1 MNRGFVIG
9 IAGGTGSGKTTVAD
23 MICSE
28 VGPEN
33 VVKVVSD
40 NYYKD
45 LSHEDFETRARE
57 NFDHPSAIDFDLMG
71 RHVSMLRRGQAV
83 DMPLYDFKTHT
94 RLAETLR
101 VEPRSTIIVEGILV
115 LEMIE
120 VRREMDLKIYV
131 DTDSDLRF
139 IRRLRR
145 DMVERGRSLDSVI
158 EQYLTTVR
166 PMHLEFVERSRQMA
180 DIVVPWMNFNTVAVD
195 MVISQVRNG
204 RPRSLC
210 DRNVK

>member
-1 MNRGFVIG
+1 VNRGFVIG
-9 IAGGTGSGKTTVAD
+9 IAGGTGSGKSTVAD

-33 VVKVVSD
+33 VVKVVQD
-40 NYYKD
+40 NYYRD
-45 LSHEDFETRARE
+45 LSHEPFEVRARQ
-57 NFDHPSAIDFDLMG
+57 NFDHPAAIDFDLMA
-71 RHVSMLRRGQAV
+71 RHVAALRRGETIQ
-83 DMPLYDFKTHT
+83 MPVYDFKPHT
-94 RLAETLR
+94 RQAQTVL

-115 LEMIE
+115 LEMDV
-120 VRREMDLKIYV
+120 VRNEMDLKIYV
-131 DTDSDLRF
+131 ETDSDLRF
-139 IRRLRR
+139 IRRLQR

-166 PMHLEFVERSRQMA
+166 PMHLEFVEKSRRKA
-180 DIVVPWMNFNTVAVD
+180 DIILPWKDFNTVAVD

-210 DRNVK
+210 RKA

>member
-9 IAGGTGSGKTTVAD
+9 IAGGTGSGKSTVAD
-23 MICSE
+23 MICAE

-33 VVKVVSD
+33 VVKVVQD
-40 NYYKD
+40 NYYRD
-45 LSHEDFETRARE
+45 LSHEPFDVRARQ
-57 NFDHPSAIDFDLMG
+57 NFDHPAAIDFDLMAS
-71 RHVSMLRRGQAV
+71 HVAALRQGSAV
-83 DMPLYDFKTHT
+83 DMPVYDFKTHT

-101 VEPRSTIIVEGILV
+101 VAPRSTIIVEGILV
-115 LEMIE
+115 LEMDV
-120 VRREMDLKIYV
+120 VRNEMDLKIYV

-166 PMHLEFVERSRQMA
+166 PMHLEFVEKSRRMA
-180 DIVVPWMNFNTVAVD
+180 DIILPWKDFNTVAVD

-210 DRNVK
+210 RES

>member
-9 IAGGTGSGKTTVAD
+9 IAGGTGSGKSTVAD

-33 VVKVVSD
+33 VVKVVQD
-40 NYYKD
+40 NYYRD
-45 LSHEDFETRARE
+45 LSHEPFEVRARQ
-57 NFDHPSAIDFDLMG
+57 NFDHPAAIDFDLMA
-71 RHVSMLRRGQAV
+71 RHVAALRRGETIQ
-83 DMPLYDFKTHT
+83 MPVYDFKTHT
-94 RLAETLR
+94 RLAQTVL

-115 LEMIE
+115 LEMDV
-120 VRREMDLKIYV
+120 VRNEMDLKIYV
-131 DTDSDLRF
+131 ETDSDLRF
-139 IRRLRR
+139 IRRLQR

-166 PMHLEFVERSRQMA
+166 PMHLEFVEKSRRKA
-180 DIVVPWMNFNTVAVD
+180 DIILPWKDFNTVAVD

-210 DRNVK
+210 RKA

>member
-9 IAGGTGSGKTTVAD
+9 IAGGTGSGKSTVAD

-28 VGPEN
+28 VGTEN
-33 VVKVVSD
+33 VVKVVQD
-40 NYYKD
+40 NYYRD
-45 LSHEDFETRARE
+45 LSHEPFEVRARQ
-57 NFDHPSAIDFDLMG
+57 NFDHPAAIDFDLMA
-71 RHVSMLRRGQAV
+71 RHVAALKRGETIQ
-83 DMPLYDFKTHT
+83 MPVYDFKTHT
-94 RLAETLR
+94 RQAQTVL
-101 VEPRSTIIVEGILV
+101 VEPRTTIIVEGILV
-115 LEMIE
+115 LEMDV
-120 VRREMDLKIYV
+120 VRNEMDLKIYV
-131 DTDSDLRF
+131 ETDSDLRF

-166 PMHLEFVERSRQMA
+166 PMHLEFVEKSRRKA
-180 DIVVPWMNFNTVAVD
+180 DIILPWKDFNTVAVD

-210 DRNVK
+210 RKA

>member
-1 MNRGFVIG
+1 VNRGFVIG
-9 IAGGTGSGKTTVAD
+9 IAGGTGSGKSTVAE

-33 VVKVVSD
+33 VVKVVQD
-40 NYYKD
+40 NYYRD
-45 LSHEDFETRARE
+45 LSHEPFEVRARQ
-57 NFDHPSAIDFDLMG
+57 NFDHPCAIDFDLMASHVAAL
-71 RHVSMLRRGQAV
+71 RHGQAV
-83 DMPLYDFKTHT
+83 DMPVYDFKTHT
-94 RLAETLR
+94 RMAETLR

-115 LEMIE
+115 LEMDV
-120 VRREMDLKIYV
+120 VRSEMDLKIYV
-131 DTDSDLRF
+131 ETDSDLRF

-166 PMHLEFVERSRQMA
+166 PMHLEFVEKSRRMA
-180 DIVVPWMNFNTVAVD
+180 DIILPWKDFNTVAVD
-195 MVISQVRNG
+195 IVISQVRNG

-210 DRNVK
+210 HKS